1 MLCISMAQFLPPGS
15 CLLLVN
21 LGNFRI
27 TLIYNESVYKCNSEL
42 LFIFASVQSGS
53 LTEKRQQE
61 EVLAKEIENA
71 TIRMAEVNEDL
82 NKIVGELQ
90 NAKMDCHEGRR
101 EQMRAEILESLKRLY
116 PDSVVMEWPHL
127 NALV

>member
-1 MLCISMAQFLPPGS
+1 M
-15 CLLLVN
+15 
-21 LGNFRI
+21 
-27 TLIYNESVYKCNSEL
+27 

-90 NAKMDCHEGRR
+90 NARIDYHEGRR

-116 PDSVVMEWPHL
+116 PDSVVMEWTHL
-127 NALV
+127 NALF